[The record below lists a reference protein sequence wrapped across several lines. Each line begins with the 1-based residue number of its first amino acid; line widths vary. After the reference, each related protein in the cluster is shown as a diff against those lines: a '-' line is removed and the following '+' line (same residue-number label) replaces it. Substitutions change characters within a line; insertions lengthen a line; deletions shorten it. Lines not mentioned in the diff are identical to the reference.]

1 MNTLLKKLKRHFIP
15 HEENDYKPGFF
26 ATRSILFVSTGI
38 VVVFLLSV
46 LQYSA
51 VLNGNSLLASVIPR
65 TLVDIT
71 NQDRVA
77 YGKTTLTVSPLLV
90 KAAQEKANDMAIK
103 SYFAHISPDGVTPW
117 HWFQNVGYTFSYA
130 GENLAVNFSD
140 SVNVGEAWMNSPEHR
155 ANILSGNF
163 TEIGIATSQ
172 GMYEGE
178 PTTFV
183 VQLFG
188 KPAPAY
194 VPQKDQSVITKE
206 TEPLPISQNKLLATT
221 TGATE
226 VAGASLQTVVVNN
239 MFIAVKNTNVATGT
253 SDVATSTPETLS
265 PDSFLYRLLASPQT
279 TLAYAYVIFGA
290 LIILALALDTFIEI
304 RRHHPRHVVY
314 AVFLWVLILAL
325 LYIGGTYI
333 FPKVI
338 VL

>member
-15 HEENDYKPGFF
+15 HEENDYKPRFF
-26 ATRSILFVSTGI
+26 ATRSILFLSTGI

-90 KAAQEKANDMAIK
+90 KAAQEKANDMAAK

-172 GMYEGE
+172 GMYEG
-178 PTTFV
+178 
-183 VQLFG
+183 
-188 KPAPAY
+188 
-194 VPQKDQSVITKE
+194 
-206 TEPLPISQNKLLATT
+206 
-221 TGATE
+221 
-226 VAGASLQTVVVNN
+226 
-239 MFIAVKNTNVATGT
+239 
-253 SDVATSTPETLS
+253 
-265 PDSFLYRLLASPQT
+265 
-279 TLAYAYVIFGA
+279 
-290 LIILALALDTFIEI
+290 
-304 RRHHPRHVVY
+304 
-314 AVFLWVLILAL
+314 
-325 LYIGGTYI
+325 
-333 FPKVI
+333 
-338 VL
+338 